1 MSLDMPNRLTH
12 IHNCTNVASKS
23 AKPTAA
29 EFAEYTTTILEEL
42 SKAARGYGLPVLAL
56 LISVAESEAR
66 LRVDGRENF

>member
-1 MSLDMPNRLTH
+1 MSFEMSNRLTH
-12 IHNCTNVASKS
+12 IRSCSNVVTTP
-23 AKPTAA
+23 AKPSAA

-66 LRVDGRENF
+66 LKCDGGELR

>member
-1 MSLDMPNRLTH
+1 MSFEMSNRLTH
-12 IHNCTNVASKS
+12 IRRCSNVVTNP
-23 AKPTAA
+23 AKPSAA

-66 LRVDGRENF
+66 LKCEGEELR